1 MKDKKGFTLIELL
14 VIIVILG
21 ALVVLATT
29 SVTKIL
35 DNAKKD
41 TLKQTAKTIISAAL
55 MKTSENSTNS
65 SICYNLSDLSAYIE
79 QDLSGYTGSILI
91 DFENNTE
98 SIWLGSGDYKI
109 VRENESNF
117 IITKKLDDEEIT
129 TKCDPEWLIHI
140 LTIDPV
146 GGTYS
151 GEPIVEIQEG
161 TTIILSNITK
171 ENYAFDGWLIDGEGS
186 SFDDITNTFTMGT
199 ENATLTAEWELG
211 QEH

>member
-55 MKTSENSTNS
+55 MKTSENFTNS

-109 VRENESNF
+109 VGENESNF

-129 TKCDPEWLIHI
+129 TKCDP
-140 LTIDPV
+140 
-146 GGTYS
+146 
-151 GEPIVEIQEG
+151 
-161 TTIILSNITK
+161 
-171 ENYAFDGWLIDGEGS
+171 
-186 SFDDITNTFTMGT
+186 
-199 ENATLTAEWELG
+199 
-211 QEH
+211 